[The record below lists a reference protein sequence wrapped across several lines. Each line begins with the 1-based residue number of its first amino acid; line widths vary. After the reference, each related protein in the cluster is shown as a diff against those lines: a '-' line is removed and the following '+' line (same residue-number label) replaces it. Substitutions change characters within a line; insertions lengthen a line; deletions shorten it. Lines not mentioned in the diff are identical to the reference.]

1 MANFFMKEICKIK
14 SIELESS
21 FKEVRKIVKKPK
33 YICSKCLRVSKKKEY
48 VCKPL
53 EL

>member
-1 MANFFMKEICKIK
+1 MKEICKMK
-14 SIELESS
+14 SEDLESS
-21 FKEVRKIVKKPK
+21 LKEIKKMVNKPK
-33 YICSKCLRVSKKKEY
+33 YICSKCLRAAKKKSY